1 MKIRF
6 LGTGT
11 STGVPVIG
19 CRCEVCRSDDR
30 HDKRLRCSVQIESA
44 NTNIIIDCTPDF
56 RQQMLQ
62 VPFQKIDGVLITHEH
77 FDHVGGIEELRSYAR
92 FGAVD
97 IYAERNVEFA
107 LQNRLSYIFNNHKF
121 LGIPDVRIIPIDSQH
136 TFRVKNLEITPIR
149 VMHYR
154 LPILGFRINNF
165 AYLTDVKY
173 VPDEELKKLTDLDV
187 LVVSALRNETHLS
200 HQTLE
205 EAAELAN
212 RIAPQKTYFTHM
224 SHEMGLHRNIT
235 KDLPA
240 DFAFAFDGLEI
251 EI

>member
-11 STGVPVIG
+11 STGIPVIG
-19 CRCEVCRSDDR
+19 CNCEVCKSDDWR
-30 HDKRLRCSVQIESA
+30 DKRLRCAVQIESD
-44 NTNIIIDCTPDF
+44 NTNLIIDCTPDF

-62 VPFQKIDGVLITHEH
+62 VPFQKIDGILITHEH
-77 FDHVGGIEELRSYAR
+77 FDHVGGIEELRSYAH
-92 FGAVD
+92 FGTVD
-97 IYAERNVEFA
+97 IYAERNVESA

-121 LGIPDVRIIPIDSQH
+121 LGIPDVRIIPIDSEH
-136 TFRVKNLEITPIR
+136 TFRVKNIEITPIR
-149 VMHYR
+149 VMHFR

-173 VPDEELKKLTDLDV
+173 IPDGELKKLTGLDV
-187 LVVSALRNETHLS
+187 LVVSALRRESHLS

-205 EAAELAN
+205 EATELAN

-224 SHEMGLHRNIT
+224 SHEMGLYRDIT
-235 KDLPA
+235 ANLPA
-240 DFAFAFDGLEI
+240 GFNFAFDGLEI